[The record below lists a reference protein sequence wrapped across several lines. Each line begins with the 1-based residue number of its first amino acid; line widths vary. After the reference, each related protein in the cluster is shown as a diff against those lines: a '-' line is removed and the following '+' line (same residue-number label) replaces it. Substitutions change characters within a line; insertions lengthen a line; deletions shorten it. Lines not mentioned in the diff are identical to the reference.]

1 MMKKFWRDYPTNTIK
16 LCVAG
21 ATGRMGGTLI
31 REAVARGFKIVG
43 AVAAGDDPNIDRT
56 LKEAGIC
63 DLDVKIVDP
72 SRLAEAASEADVYMS
87 FTTPEAEVANLPIV
101 ADLGKRIVMGTTGFT
116 EEQMKRLRDY
126 ISTRVP
132 AVFSPN
138 YAIGVNMLFKLL
150 RMMKIFPSGYDFS
163 IVEIH
168 HTGKRDAPSGT
179 AKRMGKIISEVRGY
193 ESMVHGREGLSPRK
207 PDELEIMAVRAGGI
221 PGVHEII
228 IAGSYEMIRIEHMAF
243 SRSVFAQGALYAA
256 EWIYKQ
262 DKPGIYS
269 MEDVLSGKVR

>member
-31 REAVARGFKIVG
+31 REAVVRGFKIVG

-72 SRLAEAASEADVYMS
+72 SRLAEASSEADVYIS

-126 ISTRVP
+126 VSTRVP

-138 YAIGVNMLFKLL
+138 YAIGVNMLFRLL
-150 RMMKIFPSGYDFS
+150 RMMKIFPPGYDFS

-193 ESMVHGREGLSPRK
+193 GSTVHGREGLSPRK
-207 PDELEIMAVRAGGI
+207 PDELEIMAVRAGGV